1 MLDGTRCG
9 SQEIDPDSS
18 LDWEKA
24 MIGNTEHPGLWYS
37 QGTVGRKI
45 AIIAVPC
52 RMREQDKDSFR
63 LLDVQCELV
72 VESESGR
79 GHDEVTARGSYE
91 EASSYSFTDGCRAA
105 RVWQQV
111 PE

>member
-1 MLDGTRCG
+1 
-9 SQEIDPDSS
+9 
-18 LDWEKA
+18 

-37 QGTVGRKI
+37 QQTAGRKI

-52 RMREQDKDSFR
+52 RMREQDKDSFC

-72 VESESGR
+72 VESD
-79 GHDEVTARGSYE
+79 HDGVTARGNYE
-91 EASSYSFTDGCRAA
+91 EASSYTFTDGRRAA